1 MKGQVLHR
9 EQVQVQPNPRRLDA
23 LDGKFG
29 VLKLAKS
36 FIT

>member
-1 MKGQVLHR
+1 MCRLR
-9 EQVQVQPNPRRLDA
+9 NNCDIQVQPNPRRLDA